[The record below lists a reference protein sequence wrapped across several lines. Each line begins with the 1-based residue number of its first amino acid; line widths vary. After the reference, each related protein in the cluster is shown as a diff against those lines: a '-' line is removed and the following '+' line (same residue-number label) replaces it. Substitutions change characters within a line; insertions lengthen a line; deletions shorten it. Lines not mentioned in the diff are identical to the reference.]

1 MATYNKQALSKQAQ
15 ELGFVR
21 DTFEKMLRLAEILK
35 FISDDPLL
43 SVALALK
50 GGTAINLS
58 IFNLPRLS
66 IDVDLDYSHNNS
78 RDDMMKDREGITNI
92 LGRYMAA
99 EGYELSGKSKSFHS
113 LDSFVYTFSN
123 SAGIRDNIKIEI
135 NYSLRSHVL
144 PFIAKPIETMGIFNA
159 TNVLS
164 VAPIEIF
171 GSKIVALLTRTA
183 ARDLY
188 DINNMVTYG
197 LFDESE
203 TAILRKCVVF
213 YFTIASDEVPESFDI
228 NRIYSLT
235 NHRIRTDLQPVLRKK
250 ERFDLL
256 SAQKRVEK
264 YLTDLLVLEKGERQ
278 YFDAFRK
285 NEYNPELLFTEADIL
300 ERIRNHPMALWKISR
315 A

>member
-1 MATYNKQALSKQAQ
+1 
-15 ELGFVR
+15 
-21 DTFEKMLRLAEILK
+21 
-35 FISDDPLL
+35 
-43 SVALALK
+43 
-50 GGTAINLS
+50 
-58 IFNLPRLS
+58 
-66 IDVDLDYSHNNS
+66 
-78 RDDMMKDREGITNI
+78 
-92 LGRYMAA
+92 
-99 EGYELSGKSKSFHS
+99 
-113 LDSFVYTFSN
+113 
-123 SAGIRDNIKIEI
+123 
-135 NYSLRSHVL
+135 
-144 PFIAKPIETMGIFNA
+144 
-159 TNVLS
+159 
-164 VAPIEIF
+164 
-171 GSKIVALLTRTA
+171 
-183 ARDLY
+183 
-188 DINNMVTYG
+188 MVTYG

-213 YFTIASDEVPESFDI
+213 YFTIASDEVPDSFDI

-256 SAQKRVEK
+256 SAQKRVEN